1 MPAKIPA
8 DVDHLIAEAI
18 SRGDLEAALACYEDD
33 ASLVPQPG
41 PVVRGAAALR
51 EAVGA
56 FIALK
61 GQLAITV
68 EEVVEAGDI
77 ALLRSRWTLRGTG
90 EDGQPV
96 ELAGA
101 GAEVV
106 RRQADGSW
114 RFVIDHPFAA
124 IPPQTA

>member
-1 MPAKIPA
+1 MPARTPA
-8 DVDHLIAEAI
+8 EVDQLIAEAV

-33 ASLVPQPG
+33 ASFVPQPG
-41 PVVRGAAALR
+41 QVVRGAAALR

-61 GQLAITV
+61 GQLAIAV
-68 EEVVEAGDI
+68 EEVVEAGEI

-90 EDGQPV
+90 DDGQPL

-101 GAEVV
+101 GVEVV

-124 IPPQTA
+124 MPSQSA

>member
-1 MPAKIPA
+1 MEGRMPARTPV

-41 PVVRGAAALR
+41 QVVRGAAALR

-90 EDGQPV
+90 DDGQPV
-96 ELAGA
+96 
-101 GAEVV
+101 
-106 RRQADGSW
+106 
-114 RFVIDHPFAA
+114 
-124 IPPQTA
+124 